1 MKTRSVAAETHVAQR
16 RDVEAKPIQV
26 GLLGIGTV
34 GSGTFRVLQRNQEE
48 IRRRAGRGIAI
59 TMVADLDTERAR
71 AIVGDQVQVVADAR
85 QVIANPA
92 IDIVIELIGG
102 CGIARTLVLEAIHQ
116 GKHVVTANKALLA
129 LHGSEIFAA
138 ARAKGVIVAFEAAVA
153 GGIPIIKAL
162 REGLTAN
169 RIEWVAGI
177 INGTTNF
184 ILSEMRSKGLD
195 FGVVLKQ
202 AQALGYAEAD
212 PTFDIEG
219 VDAAH
224 KATIMS
230 AIAFGVPVQFDKAYV
245 EGITALQAVDIR
257 YAEQLGYRIKLL
269 GITKRRAD
277 GIELRV
283 HPTLVP
289 KDRLIANVEGAM
301 NAVVVQGDAVGTT
314 LYYGKGA
321 GAEPTASA
329 VVADLVDITRLH
341 TADPD
346 HRVPHLA
353 FQPGSLQDT
362 PILPIDAVVTAFY
375 LRLVVADK
383 AGVLARITGILAD
396 NDISIDAVLQRE
408 SAEGEKQT
416 DLIILTHDTVEGR
429 MKAALAQMQS
439 LPTVLAPI
447 VRIRKEELN

>member
-1 MKTRSVAAETHVAQR
+1 MKA
-16 RDVEAKPIQV
+16 IQV

-34 GSGTFRVLQRNQEE
+34 GSGTFEVLRRNQEE
-48 IRRRAGRGIAI
+48 IRRRAGRGIEI

-71 AIVGDQVQVVADAR
+71 KVVGNAARVVGDAR
-85 QVIANPA
+85 EVIANPD

-102 CGIARTLVLEAIHQ
+102 YGIAKALVLEAIAA

-129 LHGSEIFAA
+129 VHGTEIFEAA
-138 ARAKGVIVAFEAAVA
+138 QRRGVMVAFEAAVA

-169 RIEWVAGI
+169 RIQWIAGI

-184 ILSEMRSKGLD
+184 ILSEMRAKGLD
-195 FGVVLKQ
+195 FDVVLKE
-202 AQALGYAEAD
+202 AQRLGYAEAD

-230 AIAFGVPVQFDKAYV
+230 AIAFGVPVQFAKAHV
-245 EGITALQAVDIR
+245 EGITRLAAADIR

-269 GITKRRAD
+269 GITKRTAA

-283 HPTLVP
+283 HPSLVP
-289 KDRLIANVEGAM
+289 ASRLIANVEDAM
-301 NAVVVQGDAVGTT
+301 NAVMVQGDAVGTT

-321 GAEPTASA
+321 GSEPTASA
-329 VVADLVDITRLH
+329 VIADLVDITRLH
-341 TADPD
+341 TADPLN
-346 HRVPHLA
+346 RVPHLA
-353 FQPGSLQDT
+353 FQPDAMSAAD
-362 PILPIDAVVTAFY
+362 ILPMSEVVTSYY
-375 LRLVVADK
+375 LRLRVADE
-383 AGVLARITGILAD
+383 AGVLARVTGILAGAG
-396 NDISIDAVLQRE
+396 ISIDAVLQRE
-408 SAEGEKQT
+408 ADQVGEGANQT
-416 DLIILTHDTVEGR
+416 DVIILTHDTREGT
-429 MKAALAQMQS
+429 MNEALAQMQA

-447 VRIRKEELN
+447 VRIRKEELA

>member
-1 MKTRSVAAETHVAQR
+1 MTTSRAQPSPAAERSEA
-16 RDVEAKPIQV
+16 DVKPIQV

-34 GSGTFRVLQRNQEE
+34 GSGTFKVLTRNQTE
-48 IRRRAGRGIAI
+48 IRRRAGRGIEIA
-59 TMVADLDTERAR
+59 MVADLDVARAR
-71 AIVGDQVQVVADAR
+71 SIVGEAVEVVSDAR
-85 QVIANPA
+85 AVIADPA

-102 CGIARTLVLEAIHQ
+102 YGIARQLVMEAIAA

-129 LHGSEIFAA
+129 VHGTEIFAA

-169 RIEWVAGI
+169 RIEWIAGI

-184 ILSEMRSKGLD
+184 ILSEMRDKGLD
-195 FGVVLKQ
+195 FSVVLKE
-202 AQALGYAEAD
+202 AQRLGYAEAD

-219 VDAAH
+219 IDAGH
-224 KATIMS
+224 KVTIMS
-230 AIAFGVPVQFDKAYV
+230 AIAFGIPVQFDKAYV
-245 EGITALQAVDIR
+245 EGISGLQAADIR

-269 GITKRRAD
+269 GITRRRD
-277 GIELRV
+277 EGIELRV

-289 KDRLIANVEGAM
+289 TKRLIANVEGAM

-353 FQPGSLQDT
+353 FQPDELHDT
-362 PILPIDAVVTAFY
+362 PILPIEEVVTSFY
-375 LRLVVADK
+375 LRLQVADQ
-383 AGVLARITGILAD
+383 AGVLSRITTILAER
-396 NDISIDAVLQRE
+396 DISIDAVLQRE

-416 DLIILTHDTVEGR
+416 DLIILTHDTVEGHMR
-429 MKAALAQMQS
+429 AALAAMQA

-447 VRIRKEELN
+447 VSIRKEELN

>member
-1 MKTRSVAAETHVAQR
+1 M
-16 RDVEAKPIQV
+16 KPIQV

-34 GSGTFRVLQRNQEE
+34 GSGVFNVLQRNQEE
-48 IRRRAGRGIAI
+48 IRRRAGRGIEIA
-59 TMVADLDTERAR
+59 MVADLDVERAR
-71 AIVGDQVQVVADAR
+71 SVVGEGVQVVNDAR
-85 QVIANPA
+85 AVIANPD

-102 CGIARTLVLEAIHQ
+102 YGIAKALVLEAIAA

-129 LHGSEIFAA
+129 VHGTEIFSAA
-138 ARAKGVIVAFEAAVA
+138 SAKGVMVAFEAAVA

-169 RIEWVAGI
+169 RIQWIAGI

-184 ILSEMRSKGLD
+184 ILSEMRDKGLD
-195 FGVVLKQ
+195 FDVVLKE
-202 AQALGYAEAD
+202 AQRLGYAEAD

-230 AIAFGVPVQFDKAYV
+230 AIAFGIPVQFDKAYV
-245 EGITALQAVDIR
+245 EGITKLGAADIK

-269 GITKRRAD
+269 GITKRAD
-277 GIELRV
+277 KGVELRV
-283 HPTLVP
+283 HPSLVP
-289 KDRLIANVEGAM
+289 AKRLIANVEGAM

-321 GAEPTASA
+321 GSEPTASA
-329 VVADLVDITRLH
+329 VIADLVDIARLH
-341 TADPD
+341 TADPE

-353 FQPGSLQDT
+353 FQPHTLTDAMDA
-362 PILPIDAVVTAFY
+362 LPVLPMSEVVTSYY
-375 LRLVVADK
+375 LRLRVADQ
-383 AGVLARITGILAD
+383 AGVLAKVTGILAGAG
-396 NDISIDAVLQRE
+396 ISIDAVLQRE
-408 SAEGEKQT
+408 ADEVGGEGSTQT
-416 DLIILTHDTVEGR
+416 DLIILTHDTREGT
-429 MKAALAQMQS
+429 MNDAIAQMQA

-447 VRIRKEELN
+447 TRIRKEELN

>member
-1 MKTRSVAAETHVAQR
+1 VNTI
-16 RDVEAKPIQV
+16 KPIQV

-34 GSGTFRVLQRNQEE
+34 GSGTFNVLQRNQEE
-48 IRRRAGRGIAI
+48 IQRRAGRGIRI
-59 TMVADLDTERAR
+59 TMVADLDTAR
-71 AIVGDQVQVVADAR
+71 AKSIVGDAAQVVNDAR
-85 QVIANPA
+85 QVIANPD

-102 CGIARTLVLEAIHQ
+102 YGIARTLVMEAIAA

-129 LHGSEIFAA
+129 VHGSEIFAA
-138 ARAKGVIVAFEAAVA
+138 ARAKGVVVAFEAAVA

-169 RIEWVAGI
+169 RIEWIAGI

-184 ILSEMRSKGLD
+184 ILSEMRAKGLD
-195 FGVVLKQ
+195 FGVVLKE
-202 AQALGYAEAD
+202 AQRLGYAEAD

-245 EGITALQAVDIR
+245 EGISRLQAADIR

-269 GITKRRAD
+269 GITKRRDA

-283 HPTLVP
+283 HPTLIP
-289 KDRLIANVEGAM
+289 ATRLIANVEGAM
-301 NAVVVQGDAVGTT
+301 NAVVVHGDAVGTT

-321 GAEPTASA
+321 GSEPTASA
-329 VVADLVDITRLH
+329 VIADLVDITRLH

-346 HRVPHLA
+346 HRVPYLA
-353 FQPGSLQDT
+353 FQPGAMQNT
-362 PILPIDAVVTAFY
+362 PILPMDAVLTSFY
-375 LRLVVADK
+375 LRLQVADQ
-383 AGVLARITGILAD
+383 AGVLARITGILAEHG
-396 NDISIDAVLQRE
+396 ISIDALLQRE
-408 SAEGEKQT
+408 SAEGEAQT
-416 DLIILTHDTVEGR
+416 DVIILTHDTVEGE
-429 MKAALAQMQS
+429 MNKAIAQMQA

-447 VRIRKEELN
+447 VRIRKEELK

>member
-1 MKTRSVAAETHVAQR
+1 MQ
-16 RDVEAKPIQV
+16 PIQV

-34 GSGTFRVLQRNQEE
+34 GGGTFAVLQRNQEE
-48 IRRRAGRGIAI
+48 IRRRAGREIRI
-59 TMVADLDTERAR
+59 SMVADLDVERAR
-71 AIVGDQVQVVADAR
+71 KIVGDAAEVVNDAR

-92 IDIVIELIGG
+92 IDIVVELIGG
-102 CGIARTLVLEAIHQ
+102 YSIARTLVLEAIAA

-129 LHGSEIFAA
+129 VHGTEIFAA
-138 ARAKGVIVAFEAAVA
+138 AREKGVVVAFEAAVA

-195 FGVVLKQ
+195 FGVVLKE
-202 AQALGYAEAD
+202 AQRLGYAEAD

-219 VDAAH
+219 IDAAH

-230 AIAFGVPVQFDKAYV
+230 AIAFGIPVQFDRAYV
-245 EGITALQAVDIR
+245 EGITRLQAADIR

-269 GITKRRAD
+269 GITKRREK

-283 HPTLVP
+283 HPTLIP
-289 KDRLIANVEGAM
+289 STRLIANVEGAM
-301 NAVVVQGDAVGTT
+301 NAVVVHGDAVGTT

-329 VVADLVDITRLH
+329 VIADLVDITRLH

-353 FQPGSLQDT
+353 FQPGAMQDT
-362 PILPIDAVVTAFY
+362 PILPMADVVTSFY
-375 LRLVVADK
+375 LRLQVADQT
-383 AGVLARITGILAD
+383 GVLARITGILAD
-396 NDISIDAVLQRE
+396 HGISIDAVLQRE
-408 SAEGEKQT
+408 SAEGEAQT
-416 DLIILTHDTVEGR
+416 DLIILTHDTVEGK
-429 MKAALAQMQS
+429 MDEALAQMQA

-447 VRIRKEELN
+447 VRIRKEELK

>member
-1 MKTRSVAAETHVAQR
+1 M
-16 RDVEAKPIQV
+16 KPIQV

-34 GSGTFRVLQRNQEE
+34 GSGTFKVLQRNQQE
-48 IRRRAGRGIAI
+48 IQRRAGCGIEIA
-59 TMVADLDTERAR
+59 MVADLDVARAR
-71 AIVGDQVQVVADAR
+71 SIVGDGVGVVADAR
-85 QVIANPA
+85 QVIADPS
-92 IDIVIELIGG
+92 IDVVVELIGG
-102 CGIARTLVLEAIHQ
+102 YGIAKALVLEAIAA

-129 LHGSEIFAA
+129 VHGTEIFGA
-138 ARAKGVIVAFEAAVA
+138 AREKGVVVAFEAAVA

-169 RIEWVAGI
+169 RIEWIAGI

-195 FGVVLKQ
+195 FGVVLKE
-202 AQALGYAEAD
+202 AQRLGYAEAD

-230 AIAFGVPVQFDKAYV
+230 AIAFGTPVQFAQAHV
-245 EGITALQAVDIR
+245 EGITQLQAADIR

-269 GITKRRAD
+269 GLTRRRPE

-289 KDRLIANVEGAM
+289 ATRLIANVEGAM
-301 NAVVVQGDAVGTT
+301 NAVMVQGDAVGTT

-321 GAEPTASA
+321 GSEPTASA
-329 VVADLVDITRLH
+329 VIADLVDIARLR
-341 TADPD
+341 TADPE
-346 HRVPHLA
+346 HRVPSLA
-353 FQPGSLQDT
+353 FQPGSLADM
-362 PILPIDAVVTAFY
+362 PILPIAEVVTAFY
-375 LRLVVADK
+375 LRLRVADE
-383 AGVLARITGILAD
+383 AGVLAQVTNILAGLG
-396 NDISIDAVLQRE
+396 ISIDALLQRE
-408 SAEGEKQT
+408 SGEGESQT
-416 DLIILTHDTVEGR
+416 DVIILTHNTVEGR
-429 MKAALAQMQS
+429 MREAIAAMQA

-447 VRIRKEELN
+447 VSLRKEELA

>member
-1 MKTRSVAAETHVAQR
+1 MKA
-16 RDVEAKPIQV
+16 IQV

-34 GSGTFRVLQRNQEE
+34 GSGTFNVLRRNQEE
-48 IRRRAGRGIAI
+48 IRRRAGRGIEI
-59 TMVADLDTERAR
+59 TMVADLDTARAR
-71 AIVGDQVQVVADAR
+71 AVVGDSARVVADAR
-85 QVIANPA
+85 EVIANPE

-102 CGIARTLVLEAIHQ
+102 YGIAKALVMEAIAA

-129 LHGSEIFAA
+129 VHGTEIFAA
-138 ARAKGVIVAFEAAVA
+138 AREKGVMVAFEGAVA

-169 RIEWVAGI
+169 RIEWIAGI

-184 ILSEMRSKGLD
+184 ILSEMRAKGLD
-195 FGVVLKQ
+195 FGAALKE

-212 PTFDIEG
+212 PSFDIEG

-230 AIAFGVPVQFDKAYV
+230 AIAFGIPVQFDKAHV
-245 EGITALQAVDIR
+245 EGITTLQAADIT

-269 GITKRRAD
+269 GITKRRDD

-289 KDRLIANVEGAM
+289 AKRLIANVEGAM
-301 NAVVVQGDAVGTT
+301 NAVLVQADAVGTT

-341 TADPD
+341 TADPN

-353 FQPGSLQDT
+353 FQPDELAPT
-362 PILPIDAVVTAFY
+362 PILPIDKVVTAFY
-375 LRLVVADK
+375 LRLQVADK
-383 AGVLARITGILAD
+383 AGVLARITGILAALG
-396 NDISIDAVLQRE
+396 ISIDALLQRPND
-408 SAEGEKQT
+408 SGGTEGATQT
-416 DLIILTHDTVEGR
+416 DVIILTHDTVEGE
-429 MKAALAQMQS
+429 MNKAIAQMQA